1 MGDDGF
7 KVDSAFV
14 RGAGTELIEALA
26 VAREIAQKQQPLRD
40 GLVALQKYYSSP
52 FQAGEIVL
60 ESAKAMA
67 ALVNLGENIAI
78 ALEMAAQ
85 QYEAAERDAEARFFT
100 PGGAAS
106 IHAGDDMGTT
116 N

>member
-14 RGAGTELIEALA
+14 RGASTELIDALL

-40 GLVALQKYYSSP
+40 QLISLQKYYSSP
-52 FQAGEIVL
+52 FQAGEIVRR
-60 ESAKAMA
+60 SAEAMG
-67 ALVNLGENIAI
+67 ALVNLGESIAI
-78 ALEMAAQ
+78 ALELAAR
-85 QYEAAERDAEARFFT
+85 QYEEAERAAEASFFT

-106 IHAGDDMGTT
+106 IHAGDDMSTT
-116 N
+116 D